1 MRMKLTPL
9 IVCASLVWSSISGTS
24 NAEDGD
30 TPNERVNANGSRSV
44 TYYDE
49 TGGLRTTTSIP
60 GGSAMS
66 SFGGSRSACEFTA
79 AVAGTTSDRQPYD
92 AGQVV
97 SSSRWV
103 FSEDVQIPNF
113 EGPGPT
119 GHVIVGAG
127 PLGAAKRLFAVSCD
141 TTSHFVELLWISAYD
156 PFFDPRPAGRE
167 LVNELQLVPP
177 TIYQNPVVDL
187 WGGLITR
194 YPSWLA
200 IAPGAWQPQHSAAR
214 YVRGW
219 TVNLFTEPRTL
230 AFDVDFVPNPAK
242 PSPAFSG
249 VVPCVTDAA
258 ADSFAADAVSFPA
271 MPQLAEQ
278 AEPGVNGAC
287 TWTPPGPGTVTI
299 RARIT
304 NTVTLWVSGYTEA
317 MPDYTWVGPA
327 TAFRVGELSAVNT
340 NK

>member
-1 MRMKLTPL
+1 MNR
-9 IVCASLVWSSISGTS
+9 IAWVSAVCLVLLGSWHAKADAGEIPGPGDQVEASGARTAS
-24 NAEDGD
+24 
-30 TPNERVNANGSRSV
+30 
-44 TYYDE
+44 YYDE
-49 TGGLRTTTSIP
+49 TGGLRTTTNIP
-60 GGSAMS
+60 AGSAMR
-66 SFGGSRSACEFTA
+66 SFGGSNSMCEFEA
-79 AVAGTTSDRQPYD
+79 AVDGTTSDQQAYV

-97 SSSRWV
+97 SSTRWV
-103 FSEDVQIPNF
+103 FSEDVQIPSF

-119 GHVIVGAG
+119 GHVIIGAG

-141 TTSHFVELLWISAYD
+141 TTLNFVELLWVSAYD
-156 PFFDPRPAGRE
+156 PFFDPRPAGRD
-167 LVNELQLVPP
+167 LVNNLQLVPP
-177 TIYQNPVVDL
+177 TIYRNPVVYV

-200 IAPGAWQPQHSAAR
+200 IGPDAWQPQRSVVR

-219 TVNLFTEPRTL
+219 TVYLSTQPRTL
-230 AFDVDFVPNPAK
+230 EFDVDFVPNPKK
-242 PSPAFSG
+242 PSPAFHD
-249 VVPCVTDAA
+249 VVQCVAEGAVGT
-258 ADSFAADAVSFPA
+258 FTADATSFPV
-271 MPQLAEQ
+271 MPQLAEE

-327 TAFRVGELSAVNT
+327 TTFRVGELSAVNT
-340 NK
+340 NN

>member
-1 MRMKLTPL
+1 MK
-9 IVCASLVWSSISGTS
+9 
-24 NAEDGD
+24 
-30 TPNERVNANGSRSV
+30 
-44 TYYDE
+44 
-49 TGGLRTTTSIP
+49 
-60 GGSAMS
+60 
-66 SFGGSRSACEFTA
+66 SFGGSRSVCEFTA
-79 AVAGTTSDRQPYD
+79 AVDGTTSDHQPYS

-97 SSSRWV
+97 SSTRWV
-103 FSEDVQIPNF
+103 FSEDVQIPSF

-119 GHVIVGAG
+119 GKVIVGTG

-141 TTSHFVELLWISAYD
+141 TSAHFVQLLWISAYD
-156 PFFDPRPAGRE
+156 PFFDPRPTGRD
-167 LVNELQLVPP
+167 LVNNLQLVPP
-177 TIYQNPVVDL
+177 AIYQNPVVDV

-200 IAPGAWQPQHSAAR
+200 IAPDSWRPQRSPVM

-219 TVNLFTEPRTL
+219 TVYLYTQPRAL
-230 AFDVDFVPNPAK
+230 SFDVDFVPNPEK
-242 PSPAFSG
+242 PSPEFSG
-249 VVPCVTDAA
+249 VVQCVADGA
-258 ADSFAADAVSFPA
+258 ADTFTADANSFPV
-271 MPQLAEQ
+271 MPLLAEQ

-287 TWTPPGPGTVTI
+287 TWTPPGPGNVTI

-327 TAFRVGELSAVNT
+327 TTFRVGELSAVNT